1 MSQSPEAFLKYILQ
15 WTAFFTMFSLSNV
28 DSSQDL
34 KCLQQR
40 ISSEVDKQN
49 RKLLPIKG
57 FLSTKGKLW
66 NGRVWTDWKSTTPE
80 VCNVIILEVFPMFEF
95 EEKNECYER
104 SDPEVHV
111 KTISM
116 WTRTIEFEECLYR
129 YLAEDTFHSFI
140 PVDETHRVATCAMSS
155 DLKSWR
161 KSLSPAT
168 KIELVACAFVAWLPK
183 LEDLKVTRCPAGYS
197 IRNLT
202 TDEAIHVHSQW
213 KFTSNQTF
221 SFFYRIAEEG
231 LAVGA
236 FCNTSDKLVS
246 WSLILPHGAISALTT
261 MSEHQGKGLAK
272 AVICVL
278 SQKMIERNMI
288 PYLFVENIETSYIPE
303 KLFKSLGFTV
313 DKETAFFFS
322 MIQSADYI

>member
-1 MSQSPEAFLKYILQ
+1 MSQSLPEVYL
-15 WTAFFTMFSLSNV
+15 TVNSFFTMFSLSTV

-40 ISSEVDKQN
+40 ISSEGDKQN

-80 VCNVIILEVFPMFEF
+80 VCNVIILEIYPVFEL
-95 EEKNECYER
+95 EDKDEHYER
-104 SDPEVHV
+104 SNPEVHV
-111 KTISM
+111 KTISL
-116 WTRTIEFEECLYR
+116 WTRTTEFEECLCR
-129 YLAEDTFHSFI
+129 YLTEDTFHSFI
-140 PVDETHRVATCAMSS
+140 PVDETHRVATLAVSS
-155 DLKSWR
+155 DLESWR
-161 KSLSPAT
+161 KSLSPTT
-168 KIELVACAFVAWLPK
+168 KIELDPCSFIAWLPK
-183 LEDLKVTRCPAGYS
+183 LEDLKVTRCPPGYS

-213 KFTSNQTF
+213 KLKSNWTF
-221 SFFYRIAEEG
+221 SFFYRSAEEG
-231 LAVGA
+231 LAIGT
-236 FCNTSDKLVS
+236 FCDTSDKLVS

-261 MSEHQGKGLAK
+261 MSGHQGKGLAK

-288 PYLFVENIETSYIPE
+288 PYLFFENIETSYIPE

-313 DKETAFFFS
+313 DKETAFYFG